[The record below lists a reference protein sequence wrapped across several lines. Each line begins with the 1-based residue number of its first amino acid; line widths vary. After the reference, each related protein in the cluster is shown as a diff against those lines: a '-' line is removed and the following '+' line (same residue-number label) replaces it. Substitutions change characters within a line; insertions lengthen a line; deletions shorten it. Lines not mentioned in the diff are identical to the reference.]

1 MSGAMSEEW
10 SVWPKLTRKRYLG
23 ILLILAI
30 IVAFFPFGIP
40 IPANP
45 ATVDFYNEIEA
56 LPDGSV
62 VWIGWYHDIMSFY
75 YGARDMYR
83 ALLHHLAS
91 NNHKILFMAYGR
103 ESALVSEDLVKRNN
117 LDSAYGYVYGRD
129 YVIFPFLSGEES
141 AMALG
146 AESLAS
152 AYSTD
157 ARGNALSSL
166 PLLDTVKDMT
176 DVDMVIF
183 QSHIITIPHMYVRQW
198 PVKYGVRAISFGGY
212 ATVGPYYGTYVF
224 GAIDSAAEYELY
236 VGKPGEELAKSDMAN
251 LENIFM
257 VGLITIGLIHSL
269 TTRSKETTIGGP
281 KK

>member
-1 MSGAMSEEW
+1 MSELMSDSW
-10 SVWPKLTRKRYLG
+10 SVWPKFTRKRYLLL
-23 ILLILAI
+23 LLILAI
-30 IVAFFPFGIP
+30 IVAFYPFGIP

-45 ATVDFYNEIEA
+45 ATVDFYDEVEA

-62 VWIGWYHDIMSFY
+62 VWIGWYHDIISFY
-75 YGARDMYR
+75 HGSRDVYR
-83 ALLHHLAS
+83 ALLHQLAS
-91 NNHKILFMAYGR
+91 HDHKILFMAYGR

-117 LDSAYGYVYGRD
+117 LDSAYGYVYGED

-146 AESLAS
+146 AENLFT
-152 AYSTD
+152 AYSVD

-166 PLLDTVKDMT
+166 PLLETVKGME
-176 DVDMVIF
+176 DVDLVIF

-198 PVKYGVRAISFGGY
+198 PVKYGTRAISMGGY
-212 ATVGPYYGTYVF
+212 TTVGPYYGTFVF

-236 VGKPGEELAKSDMAN
+236 VGRPGEELAKSDMAN
-251 LENIFM
+251 LENILM

-269 TTRSKETTIGGP
+269 MTRNKETTIGGVT
-281 KK
+281 K